1 VGAGYW
7 FGFYT
12 NILHGGLAALNN
24 FDFIKAKHVC
34 NYKNNIPVFHNYTVD
49 IKLQYIT
56 DFLVKEL
63 RTSTYICVRTSL
75 PRISNSVYSQ
85 EYNT

>member
-1 VGAGYW
+1 MEPDIGLVS
-7 FGFYT
+7 YT

-24 FDFIKAKHVC
+24 FDFIKAKHLC
-34 NYKNNIPVFHNYTVD
+34 NYENNIPVFHNYTVD

-63 RTSTYICVRTSL
+63 LVSKYTCIFAKIQYMK
-75 PRISNSVYSQ
+75 Y
-85 EYNT
+85 